1 MPRHVF
7 KCRLFLN
14 LQIVIIIRSYLAAL
28 YLMSSFVLGFS
39 LTSAT
44 SFETMRTIATL
55 DSHWILH
62 IHIWR

>member
-28 YLMSSFVLGFS
+28 YLMPSFVLGFS